1 MSRHLVGLNPAQ
13 RESAACSIF
22 SDIRFLFRISNY
34 WLSFFHIPSFLK
46 IYLDPGR
53 RQTMQPSLLLALI
66 AMSLFWQSS
75 ELGMGQQGREKAM
88 RFRDEA
94 QCAFEASCNAGWVDE
109 TLAQAAW
116 VSSLPFG

>member
-1 MSRHLVGLNPAQ
+1 MSRHLVGLTSSQ

-22 SDIRFLFRISNY
+22 ADIRFLFRISNY

-46 IYLDPGR
+46 VYLDPGR

-66 AMSLFWQSS
+66 AVSLFWQSS

-88 RFRDEA
+88 RFRNEA
-94 QCAFEASCNAGWVDE
+94 QCAFEASCNAGWIDE

-116 VSSLPFG
+116 VSSLPFD